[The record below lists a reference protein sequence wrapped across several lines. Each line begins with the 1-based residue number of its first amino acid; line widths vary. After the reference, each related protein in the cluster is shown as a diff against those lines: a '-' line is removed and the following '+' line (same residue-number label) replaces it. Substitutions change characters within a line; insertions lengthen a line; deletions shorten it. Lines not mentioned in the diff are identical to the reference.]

1 LSPPYS
7 VALTPHSPV
16 KESSSENAAM
26 VLKNAKASQEIVCP
40 VDILK
45 KQTLSFEKPM
55 PCDMAPGT
63 VAASAF
69 PRIWSIY

>member
-26 VLKNAKASQEIVCP
+26 VLKNVKASQEIVCP

-45 KQTLSFEKPM
+45 KLAVYF
-55 PCDMAPGT
+55 
-63 VAASAF
+63 
-69 PRIWSIY
+69 